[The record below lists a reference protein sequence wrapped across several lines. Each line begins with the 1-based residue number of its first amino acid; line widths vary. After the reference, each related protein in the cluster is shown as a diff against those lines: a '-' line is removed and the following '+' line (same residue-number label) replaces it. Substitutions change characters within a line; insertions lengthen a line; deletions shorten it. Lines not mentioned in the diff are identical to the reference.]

1 MKPFIALE
9 GCDGA
14 GKTTL
19 RKMLCKALVSIGLDT
34 ITIGQHSWL
43 NPWNARALVAA
54 RDQRCHV
61 SREHLSAAYLQDKQ
75 LHGLRNVRPALQF
88 AAVIADR
95 WFYSD
100 AVYHSV
106 LYDIPSENTLE
117 LHKQAGT
124 LVPDLLLYVA
134 TDPDRAYSRILERG
148 RQTRHYERPSDLH
161 RITAEYERLLSMPI
175 GDRPR
180 VIRIPN
186 VAGIDDLHQQV
197 ESIIVPHV
205 CDIAGHYQHGC

>member
-19 RKMLCKALVSIGLDT
+19 RKMLCKALVSAGLDT

-43 NPWNARALVAA
+43 NPRNARALVAA
-54 RDQRCHV
+54 RDRRYDV
-61 SREHLSAAYLQDKQ
+61 SQEHLSAAYLQDKQ
-75 LHGLRNVRPALQF
+75 LHGLRNVGPALPF

-95 WFYSD
+95 WLYSD

-106 LYDIPSENTLE
+106 LYDIPSEHTLE

-134 TDPDRAYSRILERG
+134 TDPDQAYSRILERG

-161 RITAEYERLLSMPI
+161 RISAEYERLLSIPFAE
-175 GDRPR
+175 RPR

-186 VAGIDDLHQQV
+186 VAGLDALHNQV
-197 ESIIVPHV
+197 ESIIVPAA
-205 CDIAGHYQHGC
+205 CEIAGKDQHGY